1 MTHTPGPWLR
11 ESEINSEGSDWILVT
26 KDYAEIVDLRL
37 DDGLVVSEQEQE
49 ANARLIAAAPELLA
63 ALRFVLPTLENA
75 ARHGTID
82 ADGVNLEL
90 EAAREVAEAIA
101 KAEGRE

>member
-49 ANARLIAAAPELLA
+49 ANARLISAAPELLN
-63 ALRFVLPTLENA
+63 ALR
-75 ARHGTID
+75 G
-82 ADGVNLEL
+82 
-90 EAAREVAEAIA
+90 VAERWDKDDEADDPVLGAVIRSAIA

>member
-37 DDGLVVSEQEQE
+37 ADGLVVSEQEQE
-49 ANARLIAAAPELLA
+49 ANARLISAAPELLN
-63 ALRFVLPTLENA
+63 ALRGVADRWDKDDEADDPVLGAVIRT
-75 ARHGTID
+75 
-82 ADGVNLEL
+82 
-90 EAAREVAEAIA
+90 AIA
-101 KAEGRE
+101 KAEGR

>member
-49 ANARLIAAAPELLA
+49 ANARLISAAPELLN
-63 ALRFVLPTLENA
+63 ALRGVADRWDKDDEADDPVLGA
-75 ARHGTID
+75 VIRS
-82 ADGVNLEL
+82 
-90 EAAREVAEAIA
+90 AIA